1 MPLGRPATQSE
12 LRTEAGLCKAPD
24 HSVDVRRHAILLDT
38 IAAAVIGGVSLF
50 GGRGHIRAAVLGSL
64 VIAMIA
70 NGTDLVGYSASTQY
84 IITGAILLAAVTL
97 DTLSRRR
104 MTASGR

>member
-1 MPLGRPATQSE
+1 
-12 LRTEAGLCKAPD
+12 
-24 HSVDVRRHAILLDT
+24 
-38 IAAAVIGGVSLF
+38 
-50 GGRGHIRAAVLGSL
+50 VLGSL

-104 MTASGR
+104 MAASGR